1 MSEDMN
7 NKIKQITEILGQ
19 DNLPDNI
26 KALLSLLSSTPT
38 PAKDNAQPKTSEPQ
52 VQPAQPIQAM
62 QPVQKEEKLEKNDSD
77 DNLEIVQKVR
87 KALDRLSTNNDPRI
101 NLLTSIRPFMNEKRQ
116 KRVSDCIKILQMA
129 ILAKL
134 LEENDTGK
142 TR

>member
-7 NKIKQITEILGQ
+7 SKIKQITEILGQ
-19 DNLPDNI
+19 DNLPENI

-38 PAKDNAQPKTSEPQ
+38 PAKDNTQQKISEPQ
-52 VQPAQPIQAM
+52 VQPVQPIQ
-62 QPVQKEEKLEKNDSD
+62 PVVKEEKPDRNDSD
-77 DNLEIVQKVR
+77 DNMEILQKVR
-87 KALDRLSTNNDPRI
+87 KALDRLSTNSDPRI

-116 KRVSDCIKILQMA
+116 KRVGDCIKILQMA
-129 ILAKL
+129 SLAKL